1 MLSRLQTFLPAFILL
16 AIAGWTLWLLQG
28 QTPQA
33 LPTVAKPLRHDP
45 DYFVEDF
52 KIISVNQFGYL
63 KGVLAGQK
71 MLHFPDVDNTEIINP
86 LHVSL
91 TYQDQHA
98 AKPVAQPT
106 VTTHAQ
112 RALINA
118 DGSEIRLYDNALIS
132 RASQVAKQAPEMQL
146 SSNYMLLKPDD
157 DVIES
162 NQKTVM
168 TRGMSRLQGNSFY
181 LNNVTREVK
190 LNGTVRGQIMNQ
202 STDSSAYPR

>member
-28 QTPQA
+28 QTPQI
-33 LPTVAKPLRHDP
+33 LPTAAKPLRHDP

-63 KGVLAGQK
+63 KAVLAGRQ
-71 MLHFPDVDNTEIINP
+71 MSHFPDVDNTEIINP

-91 TYQDQHA
+91 TYQEQKSAH
-98 AKPVAQPT
+98 PIAQPL
-106 VTTHAQ
+106 VTTSAL
-112 RALINA
+112 RAMINT

-132 RASQVAKQAPEMQL
+132 RASQVARQVPEMQL
-146 SSNYMLLKPDD
+146 ASRYMLLKPDD
-157 DVIES
+157 DIIES
-162 NQKTVM
+162 DQKTVM
-168 TRGMSRLQGNSFY
+168 TRGMTHLQGNSFY

-190 LNGTVRGQIMNQ
+190 LNGTVRGQIVNQ
-202 STDSSAYPR
+202 STDQSTYTP